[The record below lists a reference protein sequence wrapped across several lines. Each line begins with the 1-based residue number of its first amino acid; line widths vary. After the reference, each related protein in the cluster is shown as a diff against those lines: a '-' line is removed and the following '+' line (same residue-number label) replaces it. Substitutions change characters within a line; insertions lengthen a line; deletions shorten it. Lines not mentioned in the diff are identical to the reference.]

1 MIGSPV
7 HGRVVV
13 IAGVQGREHASRT
26 APITRRRHVEEAA
39 IKHLDV
45 KRLCHVQVSKRSIVT
60 TLYTHVVK
68 EIVVHER
75 LYNF

>member
-1 MIGSPV
+1 MV
-7 HGRVVV
+7 
-13 IAGVQGREHASRT
+13 GVQGREHATRT
-26 APITRRRHVEEAA
+26 AHITRRRHVEEAA

-45 KRLCHVQVSKRSIVT
+45 NRLCHVQVSKGSIVT

-68 EIVVHER
+68 EIVVHAC